1 MKHGRI
7 SRRRRRKRRIQIIR
21 RLLLFGVLVL
31 GFCFLIRSLTS
42 GVDDGNGAGDGSS
55 VSGNRVKEIYTSILR
70 KDEIEQYA
78 KKNGYTLDDYPQE
91 MIDLYEKNPE
101 TKDFVLEYPMKKDTV
116 QEINLGEYASA
127 DEVPLLMQWDQ
138 RWGYKEYAGAPMG
151 LSGCGPT
158 CLSMVTIY
166 LTGDTSKNPVW
177 MADFATEHG
186 YAVDG
191 VGSDWSLMSRGGMEL
206 GLDVTEIPAD
216 RERVENNLSVGNP
229 IIAIM
234 GPGDFTSDG
243 HFIVLTGMEDGKWT
257 VNDPN
262 SRKNSEKD
270 WDPDTVLGQARDLW
284 VFRNVAYE

>member
-1 MKHGRI
+1 
-7 SRRRRRKRRIQIIR
+7 
-21 RLLLFGVLVL
+21 
-31 GFCFLIRSLTS
+31 
-42 GVDDGNGAGDGSS
+42 
-55 VSGNRVKEIYTSILR
+55 
-70 KDEIEQYA
+70 
-78 KKNGYTLDDYPQE
+78 
-91 MIDLYEKNPE
+91 
-101 TKDFVLEYPMKKDTV
+101 
-116 QEINLGEYASA
+116 
-127 DEVPLLMQWDQ
+127 
-138 RWGYKEYAGAPMG
+138 MG

-158 CLSMVTIY
+158 CLFMVTIY

-191 VGSDWSLMSRGGMEL
+191 VGSDWSLMSLGGAEL

-216 RERVENNLSVGNP
+216 RERVKNNLSVGNP

-270 WDPDTVLGQARDLW
+270 WNPDTVLGQARNLW